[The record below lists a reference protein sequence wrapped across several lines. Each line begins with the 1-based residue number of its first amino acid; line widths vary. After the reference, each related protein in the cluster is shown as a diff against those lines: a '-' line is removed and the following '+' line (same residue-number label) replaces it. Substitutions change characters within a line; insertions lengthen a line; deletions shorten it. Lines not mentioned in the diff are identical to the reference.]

1 MWHQF
6 QTASTLIVEKLP
18 RSAHQAMFLDFKVYF
33 MESITFRLYIQ
44 LYVIY
49 TQSCVK
55 ILYPL
60 LPLQIH
66 SLFLNVIQSTKYST
80 PLKRILSTPDPF
92 STPLQKVKTINVSL
106 TD

>member
-1 MWHQF
+1 MKAREPKVKLGEQF
-6 QTASTLIVEKLP
+6 CLPLCQAWGGRTEKNNNKSRNGATPIPSL
-18 RSAHQAMFLDFKVYF
+18 
-33 MESITFRLYIQ
+33 
-44 LYVIY
+44 
-49 TQSCVK
+49 VK

>member
-1 MWHQF
+1 MEI
-6 QTASTLIVEKLP
+6 SREMREIKEDDDDIGGPPLP
-18 RSAHQAMFLDFKVYF
+18 PTDFH
-33 MESITFRLYIQ
+33 
-44 LYVIY
+44 
-49 TQSCVK
+49 QSCVK

-92 STPLQKVKTINVSL
+92 STPLQKIKTINVSL